1 MTNLHHLSA
10 VELSAKIKS
19 KEVSSLELTEL
30 YISRIEKLDDKV
42 NSVVV
47 RTFDQA
53 IEDAKKADLAISK
66 GEDLGPLHG
75 LPMTIKESYVL
86 KDQKTTWGMP
96 EFKDNVASEDGLAVK
111 RFRNAGAHFIGK
123 TNVPLQLSDFQS
135 YNEIYGTTGNPWNV
149 TKTPGGSSG
158 GSAAALAAGF
168 TGLEAGS
175 DIGGSIRNP
184 AHYCGVYGHKP
195 TYGIVPM
202 SGHELVS
209 DMPEGDLSVCGPL
222 ARSAEDLSVALNI
235 MAGPYG
241 REANGWK
248 LDLHEPNFKELK
260 DLKVAVWATDEL
272 APVSQEISDRAIMVG
287 ETLSKLGSTVSFDAR
302 PNFDKEL
309 AAINYQTLLN
319 SVMSMAL
326 PPEEVQKIQNIV
338 NELDENDMSFEA
350 VTARSSV
357 LPHREWLRA
366 NIYRE
371 SLKIAW
377 NQFFESWDILIC
389 PQQATTAF
397 DHDHRKFSERTL
409 QVNNEEQPYFQQ
421 IFWAGMIVNSHLPST
436 VFPTGPSNDG
446 LPIGLQ
452 AVSGC
457 YKDRSTIK
465 FANLI
470 ANEIGGFIPPPDFA

>member
-1 MTNLHHLSA
+1 M
-10 VELSAKIKS
+10 ELSAKIKS

-30 YISRIEKLDDKV
+30 YISRIEELDDKV

-53 IEDAKKADLAISK
+53 IEDAKKADLSISK
-66 GEDLGPLHG
+66 GENLGPLHG

-123 TNVPLQLSDFQS
+123 TNVPLQLADFQS

-209 DMPEGDLSVCGPL
+209 DMPEHDLSVCGPM

-241 REANGWK
+241 REAKGWK
-248 LDLHEPNFKELK
+248 LDLNEPNFKELK
-260 DLKVAVWATDEL
+260 DLRVAVWATDEL

-409 QVNNEEQPYFQQ
+409 RVNNEEQPYFQQ

-465 FANLI
+465 FASLI